1 MNKRSVRAYYE
12 REPRLDNHSLCIDD
26 LNRLL
31 DIAHGEHAQD
41 RPKNFLAHECVIRV
55 NVAHDCGRD
64 IPAGGVD
71 RAPEND
77 RTSRRRE
84 KGCDAF
90 SMSDADYS
98 RERVRVFGARWV
110 EGAIS
115 GQDE

>member
-12 REPRLDNHSLCIDD
+12 RESGLDSHSLCIDD

-31 DIAHGEHAQD
+31 DIAHGEHAKD
-41 RPKNFLAHECVIRV
+41 RPKYFLAHECVVRA

-77 RTSRRRE
+77 CTSRRRE
-84 KGCDAF
+84 KACDAF
-90 SMSDADYS
+90 SMSGADYA
-98 RERVRVFGARWV
+98 RERVRVFGAGWV
-110 EGAIS
+110 EGVVS